1 MSIESK
7 EILELHSIYQSMKEG
22 PKGQDLQ
29 EVSIHNANILTRCK
43 DNKKRVNCGPADK
56 AWLEKQKE
64 EGSGGPSTP
73 PGSNGGPSTPPGSNG
88 GPSTPPGS
96 NGGPSTPPGSNGG
109 PSTPPGSNGGPSTP
123 PGSNGGPST
132 PPASIETNKTPPGP
146 TGNDGPPGPTGGP
159 STPPGSSSDGPPGP
173 SGDEKKVE
181 KIDYRTDKEKEW
193 DNKKM
198 SKLERENRARFG
210 DEKVDFLK
218 QKQIDFK
225 TWQAKSQ
232 IPGADR
238 KALKRDFINKY
249 PNSITAQKYYG
260 LRDHVDWDAFDM
272 VGSYLMDS
280 RQADSM
286 DEALYV
292 MMEMDSDMIQNIVKE
307 SEFELIEAR
316 RADKKGIKRG
326 EKGNPDTDQAPS
338 GQQPADTKTGYRA
351 RRVER
356 REGDKRRKA
365 NKERRGWNYGGKEAA
380 AGDLANAQRQPDA
393 DLGSQKQVTDTGA
406 HKDKHGWRQRVSSP
420 ASGRKSESAS
430 SEREDKRYPP
440 SNPKHKLHGKKT
452 KKDKPQGRYK
462 EVKENYAAVE
472 AIRLLIEKQ
481 NKASATAG
489 PKNNKADTI
498 EAEIDQ
504 IQTMPSLP
512 DKDIKKFLGNKGN
525 NNKPAPEGPA
535 PDNSRSGPSAP
546 SGPAPSAPPAS
557 NSDKP
562 VPGPSAPPASPP
574 ASPSAPTSSPNK
586 TDPNKT
592 TKKPN
597 RTNIGGR
604 WYNRGLPD
612 GANDLKGNENIA

>member
-7 EILELHSIYQSMKEG
+7 EILDLHSIYQNMKEG

-29 EVSIHNANILTRCK
+29 EVSIGNANIVVKCK
-43 DNKKRVNCGPADK
+43 DGKKRVNCTAADK
-56 AWLEKQKE
+56 AWLAKQKE
-64 EGSGGPSTP
+64 EGSGPSTP
-73 PGSNGGPSTPPGSNG
+73 PG
-88 GPSTPPGS
+88 
-96 NGGPSTPPGSNGG
+96 
-109 PSTPPGSNGGPSTP
+109 
-123 PGSNGGPST
+123 
-132 PPASIETNKTPPGP
+132 
-146 TGNDGPPGPTGGP
+146 
-159 STPPGSSSDGPPGP
+159 PPGSSSDGPPGP
-173 SGDEKKVE
+173 SSDGPPGPSSDGPPGSIKGISMADKVGGPPGKDICKNGKNTMDGSPCGPAKVDTNNNDGPPGPSSDGPPGPSGEKKVE
-181 KIDYRTDKEKEW
+181 KIDYRSDSQKKI
-193 DNKKM
+193 DSLGKM
-198 SKLERENRARFG
+198 SNLERKNRLRFG
-210 DEKVDFLK
+210 NDKIDFLK

-225 TWQAKSQ
+225 TMQAMSQ
-232 IPGADR
+232 MPGADR
-238 KALKRDFINKY
+238 KAEKLKFINKY
-249 PNSITAQKYYG
+249 PNSITAQKYHG
-260 LRDHVDWDAFDM
+260 LRDHVEWDAFDM

-280 RQADSM
+280 RQAESM

-292 MMEMDSDMIQNIVKE
+292 MMEMDSNIIQNIVKE

-338 GQQPADTKTGYRA
+338 GQQPADTKTGYKA

-481 NKASATAG
+481 NKASNPATAAANQDA
-489 PKNNKADTI
+489 PNKPSKNDGTI
-498 EAEIDQ
+498 EAEIKQ
-504 IQTMPSLP
+504 IQTMPALP
-512 DKDIKKFLGNKGN
+512 DKDVKKFLDAGEDKSA
-525 NNKPAPEGPA
+525 KPKDAPADVG
-535 PDNSRSGPSAP
+535 S
-546 SGPAPSAPPAS
+546 
-557 NSDKP
+557 
-562 VPGPSAPPASPP
+562 
-574 ASPSAPTSSPNK
+574 
-586 TDPNKT
+586 
-592 TKKPN
+592 KKQRRPN
-597 RTNIGGR
+597 RTNVGGR
-604 WYNRGLPD
+604 WYNNNLD
-612 GANDLKGNENIA
+612 GANDLKSNKDIA

>member
-1 MSIESK
+1 
-7 EILELHSIYQSMKEG
+7 
-22 PKGQDLQ
+22 
-29 EVSIHNANILTRCK
+29 
-43 DNKKRVNCGPADK
+43 
-56 AWLEKQKE
+56 
-64 EGSGGPSTP
+64 
-73 PGSNGGPSTPPGSNG
+73 
-88 GPSTPPGS
+88 
-96 NGGPSTPPGSNGG
+96 
-109 PSTPPGSNGGPSTP
+109 
-123 PGSNGGPST
+123 
-132 PPASIETNKTPPGP
+132 
-146 TGNDGPPGPTGGP
+146 
-159 STPPGSSSDGPPGP
+159 
-173 SGDEKKVE
+173 
-181 KIDYRTDKEKEW
+181 
-193 DNKKM
+193 M
-198 SKLERENRARFG
+198 SKLERQNRARFG

-238 KALKRDFINKY
+238 KQLKKDFIDKY

-338 GQQPADTKTGYRA
+338 EQQAADTKTGYKA

-440 SNPKHKLHGKKT
+440 QNPKHKLHGKKVQ
-452 KKDKPQGRYK
+452 KDKPQGRYK

-481 NKASATAG
+481 NKASNAPNANA
-489 PKNNKADTI
+489 PNAQSKNDGTI
-498 EAEIDQ
+498 EAEINQ
-504 IQTMPSLP
+504 IQTMPALP
-512 DKDIKKFLGNKGN
+512 DKDVKKFLDPKSD
-525 NNKPAPEGPA
+525 NNKT
-535 PDNSRSGPSAP
+535 D
-546 SGPAPSAPPAS
+546 
-557 NSDKP
+557 
-562 VPGPSAPPASPP
+562 
-574 ASPSAPTSSPNK
+574 SSPNK
-586 TDPNKT
+586 GDKSDSNKVDSGSNKSITDKPGERKT
-592 TKKPN
+592 KPN

-604 WYNRGLPD
+604 WYDRNLPD
-612 GANDLKGNENIA
+612 GANDLKSNKDIA

>member
-1 MSIESK
+1 MSN
-7 EILELHSIYQSMKEG
+7 LERKNRL
-22 PKGQDLQ
+22 
-29 EVSIHNANILTRCK
+29 RF
-43 DNKKRVNCGPADK
+43 
-56 AWLEKQKE
+56 
-64 EGSGGPSTP
+64 
-73 PGSNGGPSTPPGSNG
+73 
-88 GPSTPPGS
+88 
-96 NGGPSTPPGSNGG
+96 
-109 PSTPPGSNGGPSTP
+109 
-123 PGSNGGPST
+123 
-132 PPASIETNKTPPGP
+132 
-146 TGNDGPPGPTGGP
+146 GN
-159 STPPGSSSDGPPGP
+159 
-173 SGDEKKVE
+173 E
-181 KIDYRTDKEKEW
+181 KI
-193 DNKKM
+193 
-198 SKLERENRARFG
+198 
-210 DEKVDFLK
+210 DFLK

-225 TWQAKSQ
+225 TMQAMSQ
-232 IPGADR
+232 MPGADR
-238 KALKRDFINKY
+238 KAEKLKFINKY
-249 PNSITAQKYYG
+249 PNSITAQKYHG
-260 LRDHVDWDAFDM
+260 LRDHVEWDAFDM

-292 MMEMDSDMIQNIVKE
+292 MMEMDSDIIQNIVKE

-338 GQQPADTKTGYRA
+338 GQQPADTKTGYKA

-440 SNPKHKLHGKKT
+440 QNPKHKLHGKKVQ
-452 KKDKPQGRYK
+452 KDKPQGRYK

-489 PKNNKADTI
+489 PKNNKNDGTI

-504 IQTMPSLP
+504 IQTMPALP

-535 PDNSRSGPSAP
+535 PNNSRSGPSAP

-562 VPGPSAPPASPP
+562 VPGPSAPPASP
-574 ASPSAPTSSPNK
+574 SAPTSSPNK
-586 TDPNKT
+586 TETNKT

-604 WYNRGLPD
+604 WYNRNLPD